1 MSSCLTMN
9 QRNVLTLVTN
19 ETVRLWNKTRSCLML
34 LFLFNFLFNE
44 QSRPR
49 LNQIYRFRK
58 LCRNQVD
65 CHVLVFTGADQ
76 KFNT

>member
-34 LFLFNFLFNE
+34 LFLFNFFLTNKVV
-44 QSRPR
+44 Q
-49 LNQIYRFRK
+49 
-58 LCRNQVD
+58 D
-65 CHVLVFTGADQ
+65 
-76 KFNT
+76 